1 MQTINNTSIPAEQNV
16 SVDDFVESVYLPWIK
31 QNRRPSMYK
40 NARDVWRQ
48 HIRPLMSRERHTV
61 RAIRTWWLNQI
72 GKEDLSR
79 NSLKRIKSTLSG
91 MFTLAKQLGY
101 FDGVNPVQ
109 GTSVNPRARDAE
121 ETYAYTL
128 QEINSMLMSFPE
140 PASTAFAVAAF
151 AGLRRGE
158 IEGLDWVDFHD
169 DALWVSRS
177 IWNGQELPTKTKKSK
192 APVPVIR
199 QLSDRLELHR
209 LRCGNLSAGPIFASG
224 LGTRISISNLL
235 NRLMLPALNRCQ
247 HCGPSK

>member
-158 IEGLDWVDFHD
+158 IEGLDW
-169 DALWVSRS
+169 S
-177 IWNGQELPTKTKKSK
+177 ISMMMHFGYL
-192 APVPVIR
+192 A
-199 QLSDRLELHR
+199 
-209 LRCGNLSAGPIFASG
+209 ASG
-224 LGTRISISNLL
+224 MAKNYQQKRRRARHPSLL
-235 NRLMLPALNRCQ
+235 SVSSAIALNFIDYDAETSVQARSSQ
-247 HCGPSK
+247 AAWGPAYPLATCSIA